1 MLSPKSAETVR
12 ATLPA
17 VSGSLSEITTLFY
30 EKLFAAHPELLR
42 HLFNRGNQANG
53 SQRLALA
60 GAVAAFAGHL
70 TEHPDSR
77 PDTMLTRIAHK
88 HASLGVRADQ
98 YPIVREHLFAAIA
111 EVLGA
116 AVTDE
121 VVRAWDEVYW
131 LMAHAL
137 IAIEKR
143 LSAEA
148 GVAEDGVWR
157 PYRVAARV
165 QETDEVATFL
175 LRPADGAPVPPARP
189 GQYVSVQVQLPDGAR
204 QIRQYSLSGQPDGG
218 LQISV
223 KRVAAAGRPG
233 APSDAPAGE
242 VSGYLHAH
250 VHGGETLH
258 VSPPFGDVVLD
269 DGDGPLLLA
278 SAGIGCTPMVGML
291 AHLAAAGSRRRIIAA
306 HADRSPATH
315 PFRTD
320 LRRLTDKLTDA
331 TTELWYEE
339 GVRYEEG
346 IRYAD
351 GIRYEDGVR
360 RKEAVRHGEE
370 RAEAETGGAAD
381 PVTVRTGR
389 MDLTQIVVPAGSTA
403 YLCGPVPFMK
413 AARAQL
419 LASGVPAS
427 NIHYEVFGPDLGL

>member
-17 VSGSLSEITTLFY
+17 VSGAIGEITALFY
-30 EKLFAAHPELLR
+30 EKLFTAHPELLR

-53 SQRLALA
+53 SQRQALA
-60 GAVAAFAGHL
+60 GAVAAFASRL
-70 TEHPDSR
+70 IEHPERR
-77 PDTMLTRIAHK
+77 PDAMLTRIAHK
-88 HASLGVRADQ
+88 HASLGVPADQ

-111 EVLGA
+111 EVLGD

-137 IAIEKR
+137 IAVEKR
-143 LSAEA
+143 LSTEA
-148 GVAEDGVWR
+148 GVPDGEVWR
-157 PYRVAARV
+157 PYRVAARI
-165 QETDEVATFL
+165 QETDEVATFI
-175 LRPADGAPVPPARP
+175 LRPADGAPVPPSRP

-204 QIRQYSLSGQPDGG
+204 QIRQYSLSGQPDAG

-223 KRVAAAGRPG
+223 KRVPAARRPG
-233 APSDAPAGE
+233 APSDDPAGE

-250 VHGGETLH
+250 VHGGETLR
-258 VSPPFGDVVLD
+258 VSPPFGDVVLSD
-269 DGDGPLLLA
+269 EDDGPLLLA

-291 AHLAAAGSRRRIIAA
+291 AHLAAAGSRRRVIAA

-320 LRRLTDKLTDA
+320 LHRLTGKLPDA
-331 TTELWYEE
+331 TTELWYED
-339 GVRYEEG
+339 GLRYG
-346 IRYAD
+346 D
-351 GIRYEDGVR
+351 GLPYEDGLPYGDEGAGR
-360 RKEAVRHGEE
+360 P
-370 RAEAETGGAAD
+370 TGGAAE

-389 MDLTQIVVPAGSTA
+389 MDLTQIAIPAGTTA

-413 AARAQL
+413 TVRAQL
-419 LASGVPAS
+419 LASGVPARH
-427 NIHYEVFGPDLGL
+427 IHYEVFGPDLGLQA